1 MTGVLEKLRRPA
13 LRIVAVAVL
22 ALALGAGL
30 LIAGRDDDGEAAHR
44 PAVRPTILVLPPEPF
59 KAGLPFSEPP
69 AVPRSKRG
77 LRATL
82 VAQNGTV
89 PVSGIDVAGTQ
100 TYSAAWSGG
109 RRTRTRIL
117 AAVPGCAATRS
128 AGRP

>member
-59 KAGLPFSEPP
+59 
-69 AVPRSKRG
+69 
-77 LRATL
+77 
-82 VAQNGTV
+82 
-89 PVSGIDVAGTQ
+89 
-100 TYSAAWSGG
+100 
-109 RRTRTRIL
+109 
-117 AAVPGCAATRS
+117 
-128 AGRP
+128 